1 MKKAAT
7 YKLVSVKWGEIH
19 KEWFIK
25 YLMVPMR
32 TAKQCYQQPKEIHFC

>member
-25 YLMVPMR
+25 YLMVLMG
-32 TAKQCYQQPKEIHFC
+32 TAKQCYQQLKEIHSC